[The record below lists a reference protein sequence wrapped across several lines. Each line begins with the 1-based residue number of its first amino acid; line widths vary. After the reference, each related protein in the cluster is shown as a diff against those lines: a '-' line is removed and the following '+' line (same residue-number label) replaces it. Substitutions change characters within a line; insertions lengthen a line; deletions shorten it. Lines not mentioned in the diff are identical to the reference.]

1 MVDFEKSGIKVV
13 VTDEDITNAIRRDS
27 THCAVAEAIKRHVPE
42 AQGVDVTAQS
52 IRFRIPEQE
61 KRFIFLT
68 PRVIQAYIMAFD
80 AGEELKEFAFTLNH
94 PIWVGPIG
102 VWANVTN
109 NSRVRK
115 PGRPKKGEEK
125 VVGDV
130 VLQDEDEVM
139 GTALITITEPVRQG
153 GNGRVLER
161 KTVVRAPSLP
171 AYTRPT
177 KEREYG
183 GRHLPMNRVV
193 KSKEA
198 AS

>member
-1 MVDFEKSGIKVV
+1 MVDFENSHVKVR
-13 VTDEDITNAIRRDS
+13 VTDADIINAIARDS
-27 THCAVAEAIKRHVPE
+27 THCAVAEAIKRQVPE
-42 AQGVDVTAQS
+42 AQGVDVDAQS
-52 IRFRIPEQE
+52 IRFRIPEQK
-61 KRFIFLT
+61 KRFIFFT
-68 PRVIQAYIMAFD
+68 PRIVQAYIAAFD
-80 AGEELKEFAFTLNH
+80 AGEELQEFEFTLGH

-109 NSRVRK
+109 NTRVRK
-115 PGRPKKGEEK
+115 PGRPKKGE

-130 VLQDEDEVM
+130 VLQDEDEVV

-177 KEREYG
+177 RERVYG
-183 GRHLPMNRVV
+183 GRHLPMNKVV
-193 KSKEA
+193 KAKEEA